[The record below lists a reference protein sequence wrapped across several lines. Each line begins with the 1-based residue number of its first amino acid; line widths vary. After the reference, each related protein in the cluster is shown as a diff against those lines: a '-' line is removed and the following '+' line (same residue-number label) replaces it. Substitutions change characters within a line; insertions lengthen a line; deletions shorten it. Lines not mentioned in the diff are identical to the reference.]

1 MPEDLT
7 NREFIKTAAMGI
19 DAVNTIDIFPEKV
32 FAEDNL
38 SVKTRYGTFN
48 GFLDKNGVK
57 TWFGIPYAQP
67 PVEKLRWRDPQP
79 LKTSNKTF
87 DAKKLGFILFGGK
100 NIGEKYRY
108 IDYYQFR
115 RLLNCQ

>member
-7 NREFIKTAAMGI
+7 HKEFIKTATMGI
-19 DAVNTIDIFPEKV
+19 DAVNTIGTFPEKV

-57 TWFGIPYAQP
+57 T
-67 PVEKLRWRDPQP
+67 
-79 LKTSNKTF
+79 
-87 DAKKLGFILFGGK
+87 
-100 NIGEKYRY
+100 
-108 IDYYQFR
+108 
-115 RLLNCQ
+115 

>member
-1 MPEDLT
+1 MYIFFMKNYVLEKNNYKIKIFILIVYIALFVNAADVY
-7 NREFIKTAAMGI
+7 REFIKTAAMGI

-79 LKTSNKTF
+79 LKTSDKT
-87 DAKKLGFILFGGK
+87 
-100 NIGEKYRY
+100 
-108 IDYYQFR
+108 
-115 RLLNCQ
+115 